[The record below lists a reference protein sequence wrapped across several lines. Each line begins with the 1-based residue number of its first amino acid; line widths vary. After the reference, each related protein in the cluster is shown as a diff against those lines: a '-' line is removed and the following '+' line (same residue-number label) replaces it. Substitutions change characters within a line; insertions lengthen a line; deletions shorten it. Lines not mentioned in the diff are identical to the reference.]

1 MSTEQLLSMARETA
15 PKTIKGQQSRRVIEA
30 WMPAVN
36 ELRAKHFTYLE
47 IYDWLKA
54 RGVDVHERP
63 MTFISAVSRRRRRWL
78 NNQ

>member
-1 MSTEQLLSMARETA
+1 MSTDQLLEEARGTL
-15 PKTIKGQQSRRVIEA
+15 PRNVKGKGQRRVIES

-36 ELRAKHFTYLE
+36 ELRAKHFSYLE
-47 IYDWLKA
+47 IYEWLKA
-54 RGVDVHERP
+54 RGIDVHERP

>member
-1 MSTEQLLSMARETA
+1 MSTDQLLAEARGTA
-15 PKTIKGQQSRRVIEA
+15 PKSIQGKQSRRVIEA

-47 IYDWLKA
+47 IYEWLKA
-54 RGVDVHERP
+54 RGIDVHERP